1 MGCCFLLPCKTI
13 FGRVVGT
20 IIPKYSKYS
29 KIFQNIPLQILYL
42 KNTQAT
48 AGATVA
54 SWEPHGWNKWMGE
67 SSPQTIGSA
76 AENSWS
82 ARFWSPPIVG
92 FYIHSRWLCNPY
104 EHALYWWLITVNY
117 ISIYWWLILMLN
129 ILLMLNLHFQTYP
142 NKPYPHIYCCSIST
156 IVSPFVSVKSSFLLI
171 NFTCLSV
178 KKIAFFVG

>member
-142 NKPYPHIYCCSIST
+142 NKPYPHIYCCFYIHHCVP
-156 IVSPFVSVKSSFLLI
+156 I
-171 NFTCLSV
+171 CL
-178 KKIAFFVG
+178 G